1 MCGSLDTGSREAT
14 IPFVLAAA
22 TRIVLDPAI
31 LHGKPVIR
39 GTRVP
44 VTVVAGNHA
53 GGIFSPAAPLAR
65 HALPSRRQSPALG
78 GTRSSA
84 TWS

>member
-53 GGIFSPAAPLAR
+53 GGIFSPAAP
-65 HALPSRRQSPALG
+65 P
-78 GTRSSA
+78 
-84 TWS
+84 